1 MKSKIVFLILF
12 LTLNINAAEFNSYSI
27 KKEKDNIESTCRL
40 IFLRSPGIFFK
51 NENITKTGYFFINHN
66 LKPNY
71 EVPLYIQNLIISSNL
86 LNIPQNEINV
96 VFDKTTKIK
105 LSDFLRGYVFLK
117 NGNHS
122 IHLEINKER
131 SSIDMGTARLEFNL
145 ITNCSNLHEN
155 K

>member
-12 LTLNINAAEFNSYSI
+12 LTLNINAAQFNSYSI
-27 KKEKDNIESTCRL
+27 KKEKNNIEATCRL

-66 LKPNY
+66 LAPNY
-71 EVPLYIQNLIISSNL
+71 KVPLNIQDLIISSNL
-86 LNIPQNEINV
+86 QNIPQNKINI
-96 VFDKTTKIK
+96 VFDKTRKIK
-105 LSDFLRGYVFLK
+105 LSNFLRESVFLK

-145 ITNCSNLHEN
+145 ITNCSN
-155 K
+155 